1 MKEVITFAITSFAA
15 SVILAKVTK
24 LKAKGA

>member
-24 LKAKGA
+24 LKGKGA

>member
-1 MKEVITFAITSFAA
+1 MKEILTFAITSFAA

-24 LKAKGA
+24 LRSKGA